1 MRHGPEGQTQML
13 CSCVHPSHL
22 EQLFSIFRVCQSL
35 LEGFLD
41 TETVSQPWLLIEQ
54 AQVVLQAH
62 MSVLVWKFLCESNVP
77 AVETTSEIC

>member
-1 MRHGPEGQTQML
+1 MILTMRHGPEGQTQKL

-41 TETVSQPWLLIEQ
+41 TETVSQSWLLIGQ
-54 AQVVLQAH
+54 AQVVLQAR
-62 MSVLVWKFLCESNVP
+62 MSVLV
-77 AVETTSEIC
+77 